1 MDIIGNISKNKDI
14 IIPRFDYHLHTDM
27 SNIRLIDAINTP
39 KELIDYAI
47 EIGLSGICF
56 SEHEHLGNSITIN
69 KLQNQYKEINP
80 DFKIAHGN
88 EIYLTDDR
96 SSGQKYYHFL
106 LIALD
111 ACGFKMLSEL
121 SSTSWINGYYDRGLM
136 RVPTLKNEVEDI
148 IKRYGQGHIYAST
161 ACIGGFCGQQI
172 LKMHEAEMLGN
183 TKGRQEAHD
192 DLVQFL
198 LWCKNT
204 FGDNNFT
211 LEVQPGV
218 NEDQLI
224 VNSFMPTIAKVFDL
238 PICLTSDAHFLK
250 KEDKLIHK
258 AFLNSKQQERETDSF
273 YASCWL
279 HNQEEN
285 LEAIAGTGLDYQW
298 MCQNSINIMNRIEDF
313 SLLRNQE
320 VPTAPVPD
328 FPKEAKDS
336 HKFASYPT
344 LDKLSHSDNE
354 QERAWINLC
363 YTELKNKKLVNETY
377 MSRLEEEADT
387 QEEIGKQLG
396 TCIFAYPLFMRH
408 YINLIWDCG
417 STVGTG
423 RGSAGGGLSHWLLG
437 ITQTDPIKTKSYF
450 WRFLN
455 KSRKELPDIDIDLCP
470 SKREEFLDKTRE
482 ETGELG
488 CVHVCTYGVLSTKAA
503 IKCAARGYTNDEY
516 PDGIPLDEAEYL
528 SSLIPSERGF
538 LWSLHDCFY
547 GDKQKGRQPNRK
559 FIKEVESYP
568 GLKEILERIEG
579 LIVQAGIHASG
590 VIFPPNSDYYRYGP
604 FMRAKNG
611 MIVTQYSLHDSEAAG
626 ACKLDYLVTEV
637 QQELVECIMMLQETG
652 YMDPSLTLRQAYD
665 KYLSPESLPL
675 EEDKLWDAIDSGTIM
690 KIFQFDSQVGSQGIK
705 SIQPRSVEELT
716 AVNALIRLM
725 AEDGQQSPLDKYV
738 SQKRNPQLWVNEMN
752 RYGLTED
759 EQKIIKKYLGD
770 SYGICYSQE
779 QLMLVLMDEDIC
791 AFSMND
797 ANSARKLIS
806 KKLMNKIPELDKK
819 VHEAAKSEALGN
831 YVWDIVVKP
840 SLGYSFAR
848 VHGYSYSLIACQ
860 CAYLATYYP
869 RVYWNTACLRI
880 DAGIEEDDSSN
891 YTKVAKAIG
900 NMISSGIKVLPIDIN
915 KSNYL
920 FEPDEKNNAI
930 YYGFK
935 GLTGV
940 GGEAIQEIIENRPYT
955 SIEDFES
962 RVSSSNKTMIIALI
976 KSGAFDQFG
985 ERKELMEQYLRRMSE
1000 PKKRITLQNFKG
1012 LVDLSLLP
1020 QELAFQKRLFVFNKA
1035 LKAKKK
1041 VKDYYVINYNYYDF
1055 YEKFFDLDLL
1065 EPYEGTTAIPQ
1076 KTWQKL
1082 YTKGMEPAKK
1092 YFQEHQQELLDAYN
1106 NILFQEQWDKYAK
1119 GTYSTWE
1126 MDSLGYYYHSHELA
1140 NINFAAYGVVPYS
1153 SLTSEP
1159 KVEYTFKR
1167 DGREIPIY
1175 ELSRIAG
1182 TVIGKNN
1189 TKATVDI
1196 LTVESGVVTVKFNL
1210 EYFAKYNRRISDIID
1225 GENKVVESGWFSR
1238 GSILVLTGWRN
1249 GDIFRCRTRKK
1260 SPYPQLCKVTKI
1272 NGQFIEMTDKRY
1284 GES

>member
-1 MDIIGNISKNKDI
+1 MNKDI
-14 IIPRFDYHLHTDM
+14 ILPRFDYHLHTDM

-56 SEHEHLGNSITIN
+56 TEHEHLGNSIIIN
-69 KLQNQYKEINP
+69 KLQNQYKETNP
-80 DFKIAHGN
+80 DFKIVHGN

-111 ACGFKMLSEL
+111 ACGFRMLSEL
-121 SSTSWINGYYDRGLM
+121 SSTSWMNGYYDRGLM
-136 RVPTLKNEVEDI
+136 RVPTLKSEIENI

-172 LKMHEAEMLGN
+172 LKMHEAEIIGN
-183 TKGRQEAHD
+183 SRGRQEAHD
-192 DLVQFL
+192 NLVQFL

-211 LEVQPGV
+211 LEVQPGISEEQLVV
-218 NEDQLI
+218 NR
-224 VNSFMPTIAKVFDL
+224 FMPTLSKVFDL

-250 KEDKLIHK
+250 KEDRLIHK

-285 LEAIAGTGLDYQW
+285 LEAIDGTGLDYQW
-298 MCQNSINIMNRIEDF
+298 MCQNSIDIMNRVEDF

-320 VPTAPVPD
+320 VPTAPVPS
-328 FPKEAKDS
+328 FPKEAEDS
-336 HKFASYPT
+336 HKFVSYPT

-363 YTELKNKKLVNETY
+363 YDELKKKDLVNETY

-396 TCIFAYPLFMRH
+396 TCIFAYPLFLRH

-503 IKCAARGYTNDEY
+503 IKCAARGYTSDEY
-516 PDGIPLDEAEYL
+516 PEGIPLDEAEYL
-528 SSLIPSERGF
+528 SSLISSERGF

-547 GDKQKGRQPNRK
+547 GNEQKGRKPNK
-559 FIKEVESYP
+559 NFINEVNKYP
-568 GLKEILERIEG
+568 GLKDILERIEG

-590 VIFPPNSDYYRYGP
+590 VIFPPKDDYYRYGP
-604 FMRAKNG
+604 FMTAKNG

-637 QQELVECIMMLQETG
+637 QQELVESINMLQEAG
-652 YMDPSLTLRQAYD
+652 YIDSSLSLREAYY
-665 KYLSPESLPL
+665 KYLAPEVLPL
-675 EEDKLWDAIDSGTIM
+675 EDDKLWDAIDSGTIM

-705 SIQPRSVEELT
+705 QIQPRSVEELT

-725 AEDGQQSPLDKYV
+725 AEDGQESPISKYV
-738 SQKRNPQLWVNEMN
+738 KQKNNPQLWLDEMN
-752 RYGLTED
+752 KYGLNQE
-759 EQKIIKKYLGD
+759 EQNLLKKYLGD
-770 SYGICYSQE
+770 SYGLCYSQE
-779 QLMLVLMDEDIC
+779 QLMLVLMDKNIC
-791 AFSMND
+791 GFSMEE
-797 ANSARKLIS
+797 ANAARKLIS
-806 KKLMNKIPELDKK
+806 KKLMDKIPELQKK
-819 VHEAAKSEALGN
+819 VYAAAKSQSLGK

-860 CAYLATYYP
+860 CAYIATYYP
-869 RVYWNTACLRI
+869 RVYWNTACLRV
-880 DAGIEEDDSSN
+880 DAGIEEDDSTD
-891 YTKVAKAIG
+891 YDKIAKAIG
-900 NMISSGIKVLPIDIN
+900 NMTARGINVVPIDIN
-915 KSNYL
+915 KSDYL
-920 FEPDEKNNAI
+920 FTPDESNNAI
-930 YYGFK
+930 LYGLK
-935 GLTGV
+935 SLNGV
-940 GGEAIQEIIENRPYT
+940 GGEVIETIIQNRPY
-955 SIEDFES
+955 SSLQDFID
-962 RVSSSNKTMIIALI
+962 KTGCNRTVTLSLI

-985 ERKELMEQYLRRMSE
+985 ERRKILEDYIRQISE
-1000 PKKRITLQNFKG
+1000 PKTRLTMQNFKT
-1012 LVDLSLLP
+1012 LMDSNLLP
-1020 QELAFQKRLFVFNKA
+1020 EELDFQKRLFVFNKSLRA
-1035 LKAKKK
+1035 NKK
-1041 VKDYYVINYNYYDF
+1041 VDKVYVINYNYYDF
-1055 YEKFFDLDLL
+1055 YEQFFDIDEL
-1065 EPYEGTTAIPQ
+1065 EPIYDTLGIDQKKWQ
-1076 KTWQKL
+1076 KT
-1082 YTKGMEPAKK
+1082 YTKAMEPAKK
-1092 YFQEHQQELLDAYN
+1092 YIQEHQHELLDKLNYA
-1106 NILFQEQWDKYAK
+1106 LFQEQWNKYAA
-1119 GTYSTWE
+1119 GNESSWE
-1126 MDSLGYYYHSHELA
+1126 MESMGYYYHEHELA
-1140 NINFAAYGVVPYS
+1140 NVHQDWYNIREYD
-1153 SLTSEP
+1153 SLPDDPE
-1159 KVEYTFKR
+1159 VEYTFKR
-1167 DGREIPIY
+1167 NGREIPIFKTC
-1175 ELSRIAG
+1175 RIMG

-1189 TKATVDI
+1189 TKATVNL
-1196 LTVESGVVTVKFNL
+1196 LTVGSGVVTVKFDL
-1210 EYFAKYNRRISDIID
+1210 DFFAKYNRRISEKV
-1225 GENKVVESGWFSR
+1225 GGVNKVVEAGFFNRGVKLVVNGYKR
-1238 GSILVLTGWRN
+1238 GSV
-1249 GDIFRCRTRKK
+1249 FRAKAYKK
-1260 SPYPQLCKVTKI
+1260 TPSKQLYKI
-1272 NGQFIEMTDKRY
+1272 IEVRPDGTIRMTHLRY
-1284 GES
+1284 GEVEENGI